1 LQLPLAVQPRDG
13 RRMNNK
19 ENLRPVLIR
28 LASITQKI
36 LVNQKALAVIFLK
49 DVECVNDVSRKAAQK
64 VIDDDNALILLL
76 AEWEG
81 LLKQFM
87 ES

>member
-1 LQLPLAVQPRDG
+1 
-13 RRMNNK
+13 MNNK